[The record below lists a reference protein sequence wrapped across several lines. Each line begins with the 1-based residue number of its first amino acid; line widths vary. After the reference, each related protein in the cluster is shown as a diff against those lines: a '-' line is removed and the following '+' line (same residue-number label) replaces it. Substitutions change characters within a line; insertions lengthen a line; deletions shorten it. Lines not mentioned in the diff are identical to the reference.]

1 MKRVE
6 ESSLVARNS
15 IFTSNFAS
23 TLFVILDFTLQMLIT
38 AIIGKPKEE
47 VLLQYQLKST
57 VMEQFS
63 PIENCAA
70 ENALNAMYWSFMEN

>member
-23 TLFVILDFTLQMLIT
+23 TFCNIRFYTTNANYGDNWKAEGGSFT
-38 AIIGKPKEE
+38 AIPAKKHGYGTI
-47 VLLQYQLKST
+47 
-57 VMEQFS
+57 S
-63 PIENCAA
+63 PIENWAA